1 MRTARFCTGFLGV
14 AIALSAPA
22 SRAQSFIEPPM
33 FEAEVTAQ
41 NMPPVAE
48 RLPMRPRVINLGESG
63 RMPGRYGGTLR
74 MLIADQRDIR
84 LAVMYSYARLVT
96 YNTKLQL
103 EPDILDKVDIAEGRI
118 FTLHIRPGHR
128 WSDGQPFT
136 SEDFR
141 YFWED
146 VANNPRLS
154 PGGPPL
160 QLRPLGRKPKFEVID
175 ALTVRYTW
183 DVPNPGF
190 LPALAAAQPVYI
202 YMPAHYMRQF
212 HTSYAEKGVLDALI
226 KKEKV
231 RDWGALHERKSRQFR
246 PENPAL
252 PSLDPWRNTTP
263 LPSEVFVFERN
274 PYYHRVDENGRQ
286 LPYIDNLRLSVV
298 SSQLIPAKVGAGD
311 SDLQA
316 RYLRFD
322 NFTFLKVAEKR
333 NGFLTHLWRRA
344 EGSYIALQPNLNAS
358 DPVWRSIVRDVRFRR
373 ALSLA
378 VDRRD
383 INQVIFF
390 GLARESAM
398 TVMPESPL
406 YDDVFASSYARFD
419 PLAANRLLDE
429 MGLKKRDFD
438 GIRFLPDGR
447 RAEIIV
453 ESAGESM
460 EETDALELVV
470 EDARKV
476 GLRLLVHSS
485 HRDVFRRR
493 ISGGSTVMSVWPG
506 IDNGLASPDMDPQ
519 DLSPTNQNQFNWL
532 MFGQWVETNGKEGQE
547 PDMEGVKELVHL
559 RNQWLASS
567 STEERRVVWKKMLS
581 IHAEQLYSIGIIS
594 GTLQPV
600 VVSQRLRNVPATA
613 LYAYEPGGYFGLTMP
628 DSYWFDQSAA
638 GQ

>member
-519 DLSPTNQNQFNWL
+519 DLSPTNQNQFNWP

-613 LYAYEPGGYFGLTMP
+613 LYAYEAGGYFGLTMP

>member
-22 SRAQSFIEPPM
+22 SRAQGFIEPPM
-33 FEAEVTAQ
+33 FEAGVIAQ

-48 RLPMRPRVINLGESG
+48 RLPMRPRVINLGERG

-96 YNTKLQL
+96 YNTKLEL
-103 EPDILDKVDIAEGRI
+103 EPDILEKVDIAEGRI

-160 QLRPLGRKPKFEVID
+160 QLRPLGSKPKFEIID

-212 HTSYAEKGVLDALI
+212 HTSYAEKGLLDTMI

-231 RDWGALHERKSRQFR
+231 RDWGALHERKSRQFH

-252 PSLDPWRNTTP
+252 PTLDPWRNTTP

-333 NGFLTHLWRRA
+333 NGFITHLWRRA

-358 DPVWRSIVRDVRFRR
+358 DPVWRTIVRDVRFRR

-493 ISGGSTVMSVWPG
+493 ISGGSTVMSVRPG

-519 DLSPTNQNQFNWL
+519 DLSPTNQNQFNWP

-547 PDMEGVKELVHL
+547 PDIEGVKELVHL

>member
-183 DVPNPGF
+183 DVPNPEF

-493 ISGGSTVMSVWPG
+493 ISGGSTVMSVRPG

-519 DLSPTNQNQFNWL
+519 DLSPTNQNQFNWP

>member
-493 ISGGSTVMSVWPG
+493 ISGGSTVMSVRPG

>member
-231 RDWGALHERKSRQFR
+231 RDWGTLHERKSRQFR

-358 DPVWRSIVRDVRFRR
+358 DPVWRTIVRDVRFRR

-519 DLSPTNQNQFNWL
+519 DLSPTNQNQFNWP

>member
-470 EDARKV
+470 KDARKV

-493 ISGGSTVMSVWPG
+493 ISGGSTVMSVRPG
-506 IDNGLASPDMDPQ
+506 IDNGLASPYMDPQ
-519 DLSPTNQNQFNWL
+519 DLSPTNQNQFNWP

>member
-358 DPVWRSIVRDVRFRR
+358 DPVWRTIVRDVRFRR

-493 ISGGSTVMSVWPG
+493 ISGGSTVMSVRPG

-519 DLSPTNQNQFNWL
+519 DLSPTNQNQFNWP

>member
-358 DPVWRSIVRDVRFRR
+358 DPVWRTIVRDVRFRR

>member
-519 DLSPTNQNQFNWL
+519 DLSPTNQNQFNWP

>member
-1 MRTARFCTGFLGV
+1 MRIARFCTGFMGV
-14 AIALSAPA
+14 AIALSAPV

-48 RLPMRPRVINLGESG
+48 RLPMRPRVIKLSESG
-63 RMPGRYGGTLR
+63 RMPGRYGGMLR
-74 MLIADQRDIR
+74 TLIADQRDIR

-96 YNTKLQL
+96 YNSKLEL
-103 EPDILDKVDIAEGRI
+103 EPDILEKVDIAEGRI

-160 QLRPLGRKPKFEVID
+160 QLRPLGSKPKFEIIN

-190 LPALAAAQPVYI
+190 LPALASAQPVYI

-212 HTSYAEKGVLDALI
+212 HTSYAEKGVLEAVI

-252 PSLDPWRNTTP
+252 PTLDPWRNTTP

-358 DPVWRSIVRDVRFRR
+358 DPVWRTIVRDVRFRR

-429 MGLKKRDFD
+429 MGLRKRDFD

-460 EETDALELVV
+460 EETGALELVV

-519 DLSPTNQNQFNWL
+519 DLSPTNQNQFNWP
-532 MFGQWVETNGKEGQE
+532 MFGQWVETSGKEGQE
-547 PDMEGVKELVHL
+547 PDIEGVKELMQL

-628 DSYWFDQSAA
+628 DTYWFDQSAA

>member
-22 SRAQSFIEPPM
+22 SRAQGFIEPPM
-33 FEAEVTAQ
+33 FEAGVIAQ

-48 RLPMRPRVINLGESG
+48 RLPMRPRVINLGERG

-96 YNTKLQL
+96 YNTKLEL
-103 EPDILDKVDIAEGRI
+103 EPDILEKVDIAEGRI

-160 QLRPLGRKPKFEVID
+160 QLRPLGSKPKFEIID

-212 HTSYAEKGVLDALI
+212 HTSYAEKGLLDTMI

-252 PSLDPWRNTTP
+252 PTLDPWRNTTP

-333 NGFLTHLWRRA
+333 NGFITHLWRRA
-344 EGSYIALQPNLNAS
+344 EGSYIALQPYLNAS
-358 DPVWRSIVRDVRFRR
+358 DPVWRTIVRDVRFRR

-493 ISGGSTVMSVWPG
+493 ISGGSTVMSVRPG

-519 DLSPTNQNQFNWL
+519 DLSPTNQNQFNWP

-547 PDMEGVKELVHL
+547 PDIEGVKELVHL

>member
-22 SRAQSFIEPPM
+22 LRAQGFIEPPM
-33 FEAEVTAQ
+33 FEAGVIAQ

-48 RLPMRPRVINLGESG
+48 RLPMRPRVINLGERG

-96 YNTKLQL
+96 YNTKLEL
-103 EPDILDKVDIAEGRI
+103 EPDILEKVDIAEGRI

-160 QLRPLGRKPKFEVID
+160 QLRPLGSKPKFEIID

-212 HTSYAEKGVLDALI
+212 HTSYAEKGLLDTMI

-252 PSLDPWRNTTP
+252 PTLDPWRNTTP

-358 DPVWRSIVRDVRFRR
+358 DPVWRTIVRDVRFRR

-493 ISGGSTVMSVWPG
+493 ISGGSTVMSVRPG

-519 DLSPTNQNQFNWL
+519 DLSPTNQNQFNWP

-547 PDMEGVKELVHL
+547 PDIEGVKELVHL

>member
-231 RDWGALHERKSRQFR
+231 RDWEALHERKSRQFR

-493 ISGGSTVMSVWPG
+493 ISGGSTVMSVRPG

-519 DLSPTNQNQFNWL
+519 DLSPTNQNQFNWP

>member
-519 DLSPTNQNQFNWL
+519 DLSPTNQNQFNWP

-547 PDMEGVKELVHL
+547 PDIEGVKELMQL
-559 RNQWLASS
+559 RNQWLASR

-628 DSYWFDQSAA
+628 DSFWFDQSAA
-638 GQ
+638 RP

>member
-493 ISGGSTVMSVWPG
+493 ISGWSTVMSVWPG

-519 DLSPTNQNQFNWL
+519 DLSPTNQNQFNWP

>member
-358 DPVWRSIVRDVRFRR
+358 DPVWRTIVRDVRFRR

-519 DLSPTNQNQFNWL
+519 DLSPTNQNQFNWP

>member
-231 RDWGALHERKSRQFR
+231 RDWGALHERKSRQFH

-493 ISGGSTVMSVWPG
+493 ISGGSTVMSVRPG

-519 DLSPTNQNQFNWL
+519 DLSPTNQNQFNWP

>member
-22 SRAQSFIEPPM
+22 LRAQGFIEPPM
-33 FEAEVTAQ
+33 FEAGVIAQ

-48 RLPMRPRVINLGESG
+48 RLPMRPRVINLGERG

-96 YNTKLQL
+96 YNTKLEL
-103 EPDILDKVDIAEGRI
+103 EPDILEKVDIAEGRI

-160 QLRPLGRKPKFEVID
+160 QLRPLGSKPKFEIID

-212 HTSYAEKGVLDALI
+212 HTSYAEKGLLDTMI

-252 PSLDPWRNTTP
+252 PTLDPWRNTTP

-333 NGFLTHLWRRA
+333 NGFITHLWRRA
-344 EGSYIALQPNLNAS
+344 EGSYIALQPYLNAS
-358 DPVWRSIVRDVRFRR
+358 DPVWRTIVRDVRFRR

-493 ISGGSTVMSVWPG
+493 ISGGSTVMSVRPG

-519 DLSPTNQNQFNWL
+519 DLSPTNQNQFNWP

-547 PDMEGVKELVHL
+547 PDIEGVKELVHL

>member
-493 ISGGSTVMSVWPG
+493 ISGGSTVMSVRPG

-519 DLSPTNQNQFNWL
+519 DLSPTNQNQFNWP

-613 LYAYEPGGYFGLTMP
+613 LYAYEAGGYFGLTMP

>member
-33 FEAEVTAQ
+33 FEAGVIAQ

-48 RLPMRPRVINLGESG
+48 RLPMRPRVINLGERG

-96 YNTKLQL
+96 YNTKLEL
-103 EPDILDKVDIAEGRI
+103 EPDILEKVDIAEGRI

-160 QLRPLGRKPKFEVID
+160 QLRPLGSKPKFEIID

-212 HTSYAEKGVLDALI
+212 HTSYAEKGLLDTMI

-252 PSLDPWRNTTP
+252 PTLDPWRNTTP

-333 NGFLTHLWRRA
+333 NGFITHLWRRA

-358 DPVWRSIVRDVRFRR
+358 DPVWRTIVRDVRFRR

-547 PDMEGVKELVHL
+547 PDIEGVKELVHL

>member
-22 SRAQSFIEPPM
+22 LRAQGFIEPPM
-33 FEAEVTAQ
+33 FEAGVIAQ

-48 RLPMRPRVINLGESG
+48 RLPMRPRVINLGERG

-96 YNTKLQL
+96 YNTKLEL
-103 EPDILDKVDIAEGRI
+103 EPDILEKVDIAEGRI

-160 QLRPLGRKPKFEVID
+160 QLRPLGSKPKFEIID

-212 HTSYAEKGVLDALI
+212 HTSYAEKGLLDTMI

-252 PSLDPWRNTTP
+252 PTLDPWRNTTP

-333 NGFLTHLWRRA
+333 NGFITHLWRRA

-358 DPVWRSIVRDVRFRR
+358 DPVWRTIVRDVRFRR

-493 ISGGSTVMSVWPG
+493 ISGGSTVMSVRPG

-519 DLSPTNQNQFNWL
+519 DLSPTNQNQFNWP

-547 PDMEGVKELVHL
+547 PDIEGVKELVHL

>member
-493 ISGGSTVMSVWPG
+493 ISGESTVMSVWPG

-519 DLSPTNQNQFNWL
+519 DLSPTNQNQFNWP

>member
-33 FEAEVTAQ
+33 FEAGVIAQ

-48 RLPMRPRVINLGESG
+48 RLPMRPRVINLGERG

-96 YNTKLQL
+96 YNTKLEL
-103 EPDILDKVDIAEGRI
+103 EPDILEKVDIAEGRI

-154 PGGPPL
+154 HGGPPL
-160 QLRPLGRKPKFEVID
+160 QLRPLGSKPKFEIID

-212 HTSYAEKGVLDALI
+212 HTSYAEKGLLDTMI

-252 PSLDPWRNTTP
+252 PTLDPWRNTTP

-358 DPVWRSIVRDVRFRR
+358 DPVWRTIVRDVRFRR

-453 ESAGESM
+453 EPAGESM

-519 DLSPTNQNQFNWL
+519 DLSPTNQNQFNWP

-547 PDMEGVKELVHL
+547 PDIEGVKELVHL

-613 LYAYEPGGYFGLTMP
+613 IYAYEPGGYFGLTMP

>member
-226 KKEKV
+226 KKEKE

-358 DPVWRSIVRDVRFRR
+358 DPVWRTIVRDVRFRR

-519 DLSPTNQNQFNWL
+519 DLSPTNQNQFNWP

>member
-1 MRTARFCTGFLGV
+1 MRIGRFRSGFLGV
-14 AIALSAPA
+14 AIGLSAQL
-22 SRAQSFIEPPM
+22 SWAQNFVEPPM
-33 FEAEVTAQ
+33 FEADVAAQ

-48 RLPMRPRVINLGESG
+48 RLPMRPRVINLGGSG
-63 RMPGRYGGTLR
+63 RMPGHYGGTLR

-96 YNTKLQL
+96 YNTKLEL
-103 EPDILDKVDIAEGRI
+103 EPDILEKVDIVEGRI

-183 DVPNPGF
+183 EVPNPGF

-212 HTSYAEKGVLDALI
+212 HTSYAEKGVLDAVI

-231 RDWGALHERKSRQFR
+231 RDWGALHERKSHQFR

-333 NGFLTHLWRRA
+333 NGFHTHLWRRA

-519 DLSPTNQNQFNWL
+519 DLSPTNQNQFNWP

-547 PDMEGVKELVHL
+547 PDIEGVKELMQL
-559 RNQWLASS
+559 RNQWLASR

-628 DSYWFDQSAA
+628 DSFWFDQSAA
-638 GQ
+638 RP

>member
-493 ISGGSTVMSVWPG
+493 ISGGSTVMSVRPG

-519 DLSPTNQNQFNWL
+519 DLSPTNQNQFNWP